1 MASSLHPGTPSVP
14 SFVVTATPSIPDV
27 HADVLTVS
35 ALPLDRDVDIDIDL
49 GLLEGGASA
58 AVAAPV
64 TLVQPALAS
73 PSPPPSAPPALDLAN
88 PSVVFLDP
96 HGVRF
101 SSDYNRDEA
110 SFDTASFKELCRS
123 IAAHGG
129 NLQPIGV
136 IERVDDKGQT
146 YHQVVFGEL
155 RVRACRHTQVQVRAM
170 VLHSGCSL
178 DSALLRLGENRGRQ
192 DLAPLEF
199 GRQVKRVLDD
209 PGSGLNRAQL
219 AKILGCHPGHVG
231 RGYELASLPEPIL
244 DAFESPLELQF
255 AHMLPLKNGYAAQ
268 PAAMLQEAALIR
280 DALEPLSTKDVMERL
295 LQAVQQAE
303 AKAKASVLTLGEE
316 DGSVQ
321 EGLAPRKSAGPLPPP
336 RPIRTQGREIGRWEV
351 LPTGA
356 IALVI
361 EASMSD
367 HQREE
372 LVDALVRQLEHKVF
386 RTAAPK
392 KTAGKAKTA
401 EDQGGAAAG
410 ELS

>member
-1 MASSLHPGTPSVP
+1 MASSLHPGTTFVP
-14 SFVVTATPSIPDV
+14 SFVVTAMPPIPDV
-27 HADVLTVS
+27 PADVLPVS
-35 ALPLDRDVDIDIDL
+35 ALPLDRGVDIDIDL
-49 GLLEGGASA
+49 DLLEGAASA

-64 TLVQPALAS
+64 TPVLPALA
-73 PSPPPSAPPALDLAN
+73 SPPPSAPPALELAN
-88 PSVVFLDP
+88 PSVVLLDP
-96 HGVRF
+96 HLLRF

-110 SFDTASFKELCRS
+110 SFETASFKELCRS

-136 IERVDDKGQT
+136 IERVDDKGQS

-170 VLHSGCSL
+170 VLHSRCGL

-209 PGSGLNRAQL
+209 PGSGLNRTQL

-231 RGYELASLPEPIL
+231 RGYELASLPESIL
-244 DAFESPLELQF
+244 DAFDSPLELQF

-303 AKAKASVLTLGEE
+303 AKAKASALASGEE
-316 DGSVQ
+316 GGSVQ
-321 EGLAPRKSAGPLPPP
+321 EGLAPCKSAEPLPTP

-392 KTAGKAKTA
+392 KTAGKAKAA
-401 EDQGGAAAG
+401 EDQSGAAAE

>member
-1 MASSLHPGTPSVP
+1 MASSLHPDTTVP
-14 SFVVTATPSIPDV
+14 SSVAVATPPIPDV
-27 HADVLTVS
+27 PADVLPVS
-35 ALPLDRDVDIDIDL
+35 VLPLGRGVDIDIDL
-49 GLLEGGASA
+49 DLLEDAASA

-64 TLVQPALAS
+64 TPVLPALAS
-73 PSPPPSAPPALDLAN
+73 PPPSTPPALDLAN
-88 PSVVFLDP
+88 PSVVLLDP

-110 SFDTASFKELCRS
+110 SFETASFKELCRS

-146 YHQVVFGEL
+146 YYQVVFGEL

-170 VLHSGCSL
+170 VLHSRCGL

-280 DALEPLSTKDVMERL
+280 EALEPLSTKDVMERL

-303 AKAKASVLTLGEE
+303 AKAKASALASGEE
-316 DGSVQ
+316 GGSVQ
-321 EGLAPRKSAGPLPPP
+321 EGLAPCKPAEPLPPP

-386 RTAAPK
+386 RTATPK

-401 EDQGGAAAG
+401 EDQSGAAAG